1 MMNLEPYSFCFL
13 RYIHEPLSG
22 EFANVGVL
30 LWAPKSQT
38 LIFRGTE
45 KFSRLSKFF
54 ADFHKEDY
62 RKMMKRIQTRFN
74 DLSVELQESSLEL
87 VLGGKPES
95 ARDLAVKIIPVDS
108 AALQWGLSSGGLCES
123 PEEELKLLF
132 EDQIES
138 HYNVT
143 DSFRRDEAKV
153 YSEVYRQA
161 FVREAVKKRLQRHK
175 IEAPL
180 ASHEFENAWK
190 NGKWNVYQTLSFDL
204 IKPEDIRQKAYRWH
218 AEAGFLSK
226 SKEAHRLHFLLGG
239 PQANQNERAYSDAR
253 KILAASKDI
262 ALIEED
268 EAVDFGNRLEQEVLQ
283 SVA

>member
-1 MMNLEPYSFCFL
+1 MNLEPYSFCFL

-38 LIFRGTE
+38 LLFQGTE

-62 RKMMKRIQTRFN
+62 RNMMKRIQTRFTE
-74 DLSVELQESSLEL
+74 LSDELRESSLEL
-87 VLGGKPES
+87 VLGEKPES
-95 ARDLAVKIIPVDS
+95 ARDLAINVIPVDS
-108 AALQWGLSSGGLCES
+108 AALQWSLSSGGLCES
-123 PEEELKLLF
+123 PEKEMRLLF
-132 EDQIES
+132 EGQIEN
-138 HYNVT
+138 HYNVL

-161 FVREAVKKRLQRHK
+161 FVREAVKKHLRKHK

-218 AEAGFLSK
+218 AEAGFLSQ
-226 SKEAHRLHFLLGG
+226 SPEAHQLHFLLGE
-239 PQANQNERAYSDAR
+239 PQGGRNERAYSDAR
-253 KILAASKDI
+253 KILASFQKVT
-262 ALIEED
+262 LVEED
-268 EAVDFGNRLEQEVLQ
+268 EAEDFGNSLEKEILQ
-283 SVA
+283 STR